1 MTGVPEVAGLKPLS
15 DIKAPEMDLSDLES
29 LAETLELIRKA
40 GLL

>member
-1 MTGVPEVAGLKPLS
+1 VKPFGE
-15 DIKAPEMDLSDLES
+15 IKAPNIDLSDLDS

>member
-1 MTGVPEVAGLKPLS
+1 MTGIPEVAGLKPLNE
-15 DIKAPEMDLSDLES
+15 IRAPQFDLSDLES

>member
-1 MTGVPEVAGLKPLS
+1 MTGIPEVQELKPLA
-15 DIKAPEMDLSDLES
+15 DIRAPIFDLSDLDS

>member
-1 MTGVPEVAGLKPLS
+1 MTGIPEVQGLKP
-15 DIKAPEMDLSDLES
+15 IAEIGAPEFDLSDLDS